1 MEIGDWIIVDYSL
14 KLPVNES
21 NIMKLEFI
29 NLQIRYFPTV
39 SLVAFVVY
47 RRKRILIMLTSC
59 NM

>member
-1 MEIGDWIIVDYSL
+1 MEIGDWIIVDTL

-21 NIMKLEFI
+21 SIMKFEFV

-39 SLVAFVVY
+39 SLVAFGVY
-47 RRKRILIMLTSC
+47 RRKRILIMVTSC

>member
-21 NIMKLEFI
+21 NIMKPEFV

-39 SLVAFVVY
+39 SLVAFGVY
-47 RRKRILIMLTSC
+47 RRKRILIMVTSC